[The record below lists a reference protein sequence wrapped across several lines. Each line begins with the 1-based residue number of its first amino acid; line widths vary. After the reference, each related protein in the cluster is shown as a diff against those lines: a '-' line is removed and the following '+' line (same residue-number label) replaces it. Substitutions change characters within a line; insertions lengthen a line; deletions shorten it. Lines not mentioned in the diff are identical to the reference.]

1 MSRKLLIPIVLLA
14 GAATAF
20 WWFDGPS
27 RLGWTERRPASV
39 LYGNVDIRQVSLGFR
54 VSGRIDKLAVDEG
67 DPVKAGDILGN
78 LDATPFQQAV
88 DAAEADLAAL
98 SANLEKLKAGAR
110 KTEIAQARAL
120 HDEQLAELQNADL
133 AYERAR
139 QLRPNGTISQANLD
153 EANAARAAAAARATS
168 AREAL
173 ALLEEGSR
181 VEDVT
186 AAAAQV
192 KAAQARLASAR
203 TSLSDTRLLAPSDG
217 IVLSRVREPGAMIAP
232 SDTAYVISLTEP
244 VWVRA
249 YVAEPDLGRVH
260 PGMKVEIVSDTAPDR
275 PYDATVGF
283 ISPVAEFTPKSV
295 ETPELRTDLVY
306 RLRIV
311 VTKPGVDLRQGM
323 PVTVRLPQAEGS
335 AS

>member
-1 MSRKLLIPIVLLA
+1 MNRKILVPVVLLA
-14 GAATAF
+14 GAAAAG
-20 WWFDGPS
+20 WWLDLPS
-27 RLGWTERRPASV
+27 RLGWTGQRPASV

-54 VSGRIDKLAVDEG
+54 VSGRIAKLAVDEG
-67 DPVKAGDILGN
+67 DPVKAGDLLGS
-78 LDATPFQQAV
+78 LDPTPFQQAV
-88 DAAEADLAAL
+88 DAAEADLGAL
-98 SANLEKLKAGAR
+98 RAILEKLRAGAR
-110 KTEIAQARAL
+110 KSEIAQARAV
-120 HDEQLAELQNADL
+120 HEERIAELQNADL
-133 AYERAR
+133 AYERAV

-153 EANAARAAAAARATS
+153 EASAARAAAAARTTS

-181 VEDVT
+181 VEDIA

-192 KAAQARLASAR
+192 QAAEARLASAH
-203 TSLSDTRLLAPSDG
+203 TSLSDTRLLAPDDG
-217 IVLSRVREPGAMIAP
+217 IVLSRVHETGAMIAP
-232 SDTAYVISLTEP
+232 SDTAYVISLTQP

-275 PYDATVGF
+275 PYEATVGF

-311 VTKPGVDLRQGM
+311 VAKPGVDLRQGM
-323 PVTVRLPQAEGS
+323 PVTVRLPPAAGGTS
-335 AS
+335 

>member
-1 MSRKLLIPIVLLA
+1 MNRKALIPVVVLA
-14 GAATAF
+14 GAVAAG
-20 WWFDGPS
+20 WWFELPS
-27 RLGWTERRPASV
+27 RLGWTEQRPASV

-54 VSGRIDKLAVDEG
+54 VSGRIDKLTVDEG
-67 DPVKAGDILGN
+67 DPVKAGDVLGS

-88 DAAEADLAAL
+88 DAAEADFGAL
-98 SANLEKLKAGAR
+98 RANLEKLKAGAR

-120 HDEQLAELQNADL
+120 HEERLADLQNSEL

-153 EANAARAAAAARATS
+153 EASAARAAAAARATS

-181 VEDVT
+181 VEDI
-186 AAAAQV
+186 AAATAQV
-192 KAAQARLASAR
+192 QAAEARLASAR
-203 TSLSDTRLLAPSDG
+203 TSLSDTQLLAPSDG

-232 SDTAYVISLTEP
+232 SDTAYVLSLNEP

-260 PGMKVEIVSDTAPDR
+260 PGMKVEIISDTAPDR
-275 PYDATVGF
+275 PYAATVGF

-311 VTKPGVDLRQGM
+311 VTNPGEDLRQGM
-323 PVTVRLPQAEGS
+323 PVTVRLPPAEGRVP
-335 AS
+335 